1 MYYQYNTVDGSVGRS
16 EITRALQRWSD
27 VTPLTF
33 RETSGE
39 ADITISFEVRN
50 HGDGSSNS
58 FDGRGNLFI
67 YILLGWSQIKL
78 ECLNIVDE
86 FTLYLFIYLFINLI
100 LCLFQRALSFAETL
114 NKLNGY
120 K

>member
-1 MYYQYNTVDGSVGRS
+1 MCNGRNKPEIYYMYYQYNTVDGSVGRS
-16 EITRALQRWSD
+16 EIARALQRWSE

-67 YILLGWSQIKL
+67 YILLG
-78 ECLNIVDE
+78 
-86 FTLYLFIYLFINLI
+86 
-100 LCLFQRALSFAETL
+100 
-114 NKLNGY
+114 
-120 K
+120 

>member
-1 MYYQYNTVDGSVGRS
+1 MSKLKKKTNVLRLCKYIIREFFFFFLCNGRNKPEIYYMYYQYNTVDGSVGRS
-16 EITRALQRWSD
+16 EIARALQRWSE

-67 YILLGWSQIKL
+67 YILLG
-78 ECLNIVDE
+78 
-86 FTLYLFIYLFINLI
+86 
-100 LCLFQRALSFAETL
+100 
-114 NKLNGY
+114 
-120 K
+120 